1 MTLNIRPIIRFKVC
15 IHSLLVYFNCILI
28 VIGNFDKA
36 PFTVEDFLSGGGGP
50 NFASPPGRFITNDN
64 SNYDKTFH
72 QDCTIIILYVLHEF
86 VQYSFS
92 IQPTT
97 TTTHGGSTGGGW
109 VWTLRRKF
117 KLLTLLNYRQYNP
130 RTSWE
135 HGYPLDPLEHFSGS
149 VHYHAA
155 FFFNLETKIV
165 MKIKH
170 L

>member
-36 PFTVEDFLSGGGGP
+36 SFTVEDFLSEGGGGP

-72 QDCTIIILYVLHEF
+72 QDCMIIILYVLHEF

-117 KLLTLLNYRQYNP
+117 KLLTLLNYRQYNLGP
-130 RTSWE
+130 VGNMDILWTPWNIF
-135 HGYPLDPLEHFSGS
+135 LDPFITMQLFFQSGNKNC
-149 VHYHAA
+149 H
-155 FFFNLETKIV
+155 ED
-165 MKIKH
+165 
-170 L
+170 

>member
-1 MTLNIRPIIRFKVC
+1 MSSV
-15 IHSLLVYFNCILI
+15 ILI
-28 VIGNFDKA
+28 KHRLRWRIF
-36 PFTVEDFLSGGGGP
+36 FRGGGGP

-72 QDCTIIILYVLHEF
+72 QDCMIIILYVLHEF

-117 KLLTLLNYRQYNP
+117 KLLTLFYRQQP
-130 RTSWE
+130 S
-135 HGYPLDPLEHFSGS
+135 DQLETWIFFGPPGTFFWIRSLPCS
-149 VHYHAA
+149 